1 VSAPAA
7 ALAVGLRIFAAPA
20 GQPRSRRAADVV
32 LFVPALLG
40 VLLATVAY
48 PPSAFER
55 SLARFLASFPAWL
68 DPLWGFLSDLLWL
81 FALALLAAAL
91 FRRRFGVVG
100 QALAAMLFA
109 AVVGLC
115 AARLAIGS
123 WPDLDGALR
132 GTSEAPLFPDVR
144 VAEAAA
150 VIIAVSPHVVRPL
163 RRLGR
168 WIIALGVLGVAMVG
182 VSTPAGAI
190 AALLVG
196 IAAAAG
202 TRLAFGT
209 SAGRPSLGDVAAALA
224 QLGVRSGELEVDERQ
239 VSGVFHVRGVDEDG
253 RPLLVKVYGRDAYDT
268 QVVATLW
275 RTIWYRGS
283 SLTWGRSRLH
293 SAEREAFVTLLAR
306 NAGLAT
312 REVVTAAATID
323 DDALLVLRGEAQSF
337 AALGPDRLDDA
348 LLRSAWGSLGLLGE
362 LRIAH
367 QQIDPSTIV
376 VVGREAGFVDLGE
389 AILAPDARQLTTDR
403 AQLLVSTASLV
414 GNERALQVAVE
425 AVGAEG
431 IAELVPYLQAAAFS
445 TSLRRQLKAA
455 SLDVDEFR
463 EQAAVA
469 VGIEPPEAV
478 KLRRVTKW
486 AAVQMAL
493 LVLAAYTIIDAA
505 SGVDWGEVR
514 STVADASW
522 AWIAGGLVVAQLP
535 RLAQAVATL
544 GSVPVRLPLGPVYAM
559 QLAMSYMNVALP
571 SNLARMA
578 VNIRFFQR
586 QGLSAP
592 TAVASGAIDSFA
604 STVVQAL
611 LLALLLIFS
620 ESSLALDLPFP
631 SGGVR
636 TLLWLLAG
644 ALVASILT
652 LVLVRRLRELI
663 ADLVRRWWPDVRAAL
678 GALRASHKLAL
689 LVLGSLATELLFAI
703 ALGLFARSFG
713 YDISLAELLVINI
726 SVSLLASVVPVPGG
740 VGVAEFGLT
749 LGLTSAGMTAEPAV
763 AAVLLYRIAT
773 FYLPPLWGF
782 FALRWLQR
790 NRYL

>member
-1 VSAPAA
+1 MSAPAA
-7 ALAVGLRIFAAPA
+7 ALALGLKIFAAPA
-20 GQPRSRRAADVV
+20 GQPRSRRATDVV
-32 LFVPALLG
+32 LLVPALLG
-40 VLLATVAY
+40 VLLATAAY

-55 SLARFLASFPAWL
+55 SLARFLTSFPAWL
-68 DPLWGFLSDLLWL
+68 DPVFGFCSDLLWL

-91 FRRRFGVVG
+91 IRKRFGAFG
-100 QALAAMLFA
+100 QALVAMAGAAL
-109 AVVGLC
+109 VGLC

-132 GTSEAPLFPDVR
+132 GTSEAPLFPDAR
-144 VAEAAA
+144 VAEATA
-150 VIIAVSPHVVRPL
+150 VIVSLSPLLVRPL

-168 WIIALGVLGVAMVG
+168 WIIGLGVLGAAVVG
-182 VSTPAGAI
+182 VSTPSGAI
-190 AALLVG
+190 AAVLIGV
-196 IAAAAG
+196 AAAAA
-202 TRLAFGT
+202 TRLVFGT
-209 SAGRPSLGDVAAALA
+209 SAGRPSLGDVAAALG
-224 QLGVRSGELEVDERQ
+224 QLGVRAGALDVDERQ
-239 VSGVFHVRGVDEDG
+239 VSGVFVVRGVDDEG
-253 RPLLVKVYGRDAYDT
+253 RPLLVKIYGRDAYDT

-283 SLTWGRSRLH
+283 TLTWGRGRLH

-312 REVVTAAATID
+312 REVVTAGATID
-323 DDALLVLRGEAQSF
+323 DDALLVLRGEALSF
-337 AALGPDRLDDA
+337 AAVGPDRLDDA
-348 LLRSAWGSLGLLGE
+348 LLRSAWQSLELLRE
-362 LRIAH
+362 LRVAH

-414 GNERALQVAVE
+414 GNERALRVAVD

-445 TSLRRQLKAA
+445 TSLRRQLREA
-455 SLDVDEFR
+455 SLDVDDFR
-463 EQAAVA
+463 EQAAAA
-469 VGIEPPEAV
+469 VGIEPPDAV

-486 AAVQMAL
+486 AVAQMAL

-505 SGVDWGEVR
+505 SGVDWEEVR

-522 AWIAGGLVVAQLP
+522 TWIAGGLVVAQLP

-604 STVVQAL
+604 STVVQGL

-620 ESSLALDLPFP
+620 ESSLALDLPLP

-644 ALVASILT
+644 ALVASILI
-652 LVLVRRLRELI
+652 LVLVRRLRDVI
-663 ADLVRRWWPDVRAAL
+663 AAQVRRWWPDVRAAL